1 MDSHVI
7 KRLDRQA
14 PLGGP
19 ASVRGT
25 GPGPGERL
33 RVTGDRR
40 CRCIN
45 MTDFMVQIPADW
57 LARVFLSL
65 RRGTSD
71 DAHTLAGE
79 LQPFTEKPG
88 QRVPVPRGTVL
99 RTELA
104 LRREIETASEEDRRA
119 ELSEQAEYLVKARLV
134 ESGDDMEPSP
144 LS

>member
-1 MDSHVI
+1 
-7 KRLDRQA
+7 
-14 PLGGP
+14 
-19 ASVRGT
+19 
-25 GPGPGERL
+25 
-33 RVTGDRR
+33 
-40 CRCIN
+40 